1 MFRITT
7 ALSGLSLLALASC
20 AAEPDSKRYTSY
32 TPRAELARR
41 VAPPPPAPEVTMSR
55 LSSRHL
61 VALSYSEMG
70 RSSYICTPSGFGQKS
85 SCYARN

>member
-55 LSSRHL
+55 LSSRHR
-61 VALSYSEMG
+61 VALSYEANA
-70 RSSYICTPSGFGQKS
+70 
-85 SCYARN
+85 ARKTTDEVVGELVKVVAVA